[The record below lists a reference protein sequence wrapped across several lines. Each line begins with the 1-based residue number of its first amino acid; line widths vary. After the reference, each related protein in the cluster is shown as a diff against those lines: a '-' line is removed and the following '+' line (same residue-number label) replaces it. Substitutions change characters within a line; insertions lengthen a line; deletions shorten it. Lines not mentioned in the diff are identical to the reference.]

1 MTVDIPYLLF
11 VCGTNSKRGR
21 FMKPAEVLDTIRN
34 AVSKAGVEGTITVGL
49 DKNEE
54 ADFMWYSC
62 KGKEDFFVVSDIKDL
77 TLFVCPFSWI
87 ENVTYSYIKD
97 WDVEDIIFTLNF
109 YLKCNR
115 KLVIECD
122 RDFNFEKWFY
132 YGDKYDL
139 ISNKDDISKYNLLIE
154 KKNVYETLICAL
166 FNKFENGKVD
176 MEFCEKQHSIIFDY
190 LMQNK
195 NDEENLFFY
204 AYKAADCISR
214 HGSYPYFTDIINEI
228 KARELNDQFLVY
240 TKKRC
245 WEEDENSSFEDVKYS
260 YFQDIITIIFDQMH
274 DDNANF

>member
-1 MTVDIPYLLF
+1 
-11 VCGTNSKRGR
+11 
-21 FMKPAEVLDTIRN
+21 MKPAEVLDIIRDVVN
-34 AVSKAGVEGTITVGL
+34 KAGIEDFIKVGL

-62 KGKEDFFVVSDIKDL
+62 KGKEDFFVADR
-77 TLFVCPFSWI
+77 LFVCPFSWI
-87 ENVTYSYIKD
+87 ENITYEYKKSEDDELLGFELEDVVFILHFHLKRDREFMISCDEDCNYLERAFFDGHETKFKRVDLDVTIYA
-97 WDVEDIIFTLNF
+97 
-109 YLKCNR
+109 
-115 KLVIECD
+115 
-122 RDFNFEKWFY
+122 
-132 YGDKYDL
+132 
-139 ISNKDDISKYNLLIE
+139 LLIE
-154 KKNVYETLICAL
+154 KQNVYETLICAL
-166 FNKFENGKVD
+166 FDKFENGKVD

-245 WEEDENSSFEDVKYS
+245 WEEDEDSPFEDVKRS
-260 YFQDIITIIFDQMH
+260 YFQDIITVIFDQMR
-274 DDNANF
+274 DSNANPESH

>member
-11 VCGTNSKRGR
+11 VCGTNSKGGR

-87 ENVTYSYIKD
+87 ENVTYAYIKD
-97 WDVEDIIFTLNF
+97 WDVEDNIFTLNF

-122 RDFNFEKWFY
+122 QDFNFEKWFY

-139 ISNKDDISKYNLLIE
+139 IRNKDDISKYNLLIE

-166 FNKFENGKVD
+166 FDKFENGKVD

-240 TKKRC
+240 TKK
-245 WEEDENSSFEDVKYS
+245 DVGKKMK
-260 YFQDIITIIFDQMH
+260 ILLLKM
-274 DDNANF
+274 